1 MSCRLRVWLLI
12 RRHLSDD
19 CGLSQS
25 LNGLVGTSP
34 LPGALVHPNN
44 EPSAKYLPGRCLQ
57 RGFPGG
63 TSGKE
68 PACQSRRLK
77 RPGFDPWVG
86 KIPWRRKCNPL
97 QYSCLDNP
105 MDRGAWRATVHRVAK
120 SRTRLKRLSMHTRHV
135 CLQTGFCILLT
146 CTHLPLS
153 MSLFSTTVRFSECIQ
168 VLPLFQHW
176 NQPFL
181 QGQEDLFFLVDNGI

>member
-1 MSCRLRVWLLI
+1 MTNTSRELEHIHEVVLVVKNFPANARDLRDTSLI
-12 RRHLSDD
+12 P
-19 CGLSQS
+19 GL
-25 LNGLVGTSP
+25 GGSP
-34 LPGALVHPNN
+34 
-44 EPSAKYLPGRCLQ
+44 E
-57 RGFPGG
+57 GG
-63 TSGKE
+63 H
-68 PACQSRRLK
+68 
-77 RPGFDPWVG
+77 D
-86 KIPWRRKCNPL
+86 NPL

-153 MSLFSTTVRFSECIQ
+153 MSLFSITVRFSECIQ